1 LIIEKLRQTDGSRS
15 VTIESERPETSPI
28 ESAVRTGLRLH
39 VDNTLVH
46 GIVRCLEERAK
57 EVDVAGLL
65 GLANFLVFADTI
77 VFGHQEL
84 DSLRETSERFI
95 SELHKLHLEPSAIDH
110 VTVSRES
117 FEGACR
123 LAAARLGPQIK
134 ASLQGYRS
142 QLHEERVSLRPE
154 GVEVDIL
161 RYQRVHDLI
170 ARTPEWEKELVDV
183 AKRAIAERRSVGAFE
198 YALGVDDVLREALR
212 KGFVDHPWSVHL
224 TEKMAIL
231 FRIHLNHVLPS
242 RQGALHAPAPARMRL
257 LRHLISTVSLESEDS
272 LRHLDLLVPD
282 VARFVAKVSGGNPR
296 RVLSAAIEL
305 RTEAI
310 PIRAKLRSLACELIT
325 GQDRELRRDFRAEAR
340 RLVEGPTELREADR
354 WGLKLILLAHI
365 ASMRFGFD
373 LQMDWWRKGPVVALS
388 HDSTFFNAGDPDFRT
403 LIQNSCGNREL

>member
-183 AKRAIAERRSVGAFE
+183 AKRAIAE
-198 YALGVDDVLREALR
+198 
-212 KGFVDHPWSVHL
+212 
-224 TEKMAIL
+224 
-231 FRIHLNHVLPS
+231 
-242 RQGALHAPAPARMRL
+242 
-257 LRHLISTVSLESEDS
+257 
-272 LRHLDLLVPD
+272 
-282 VARFVAKVSGGNPR
+282 
-296 RVLSAAIEL
+296 
-305 RTEAI
+305 
-310 PIRAKLRSLACELIT
+310 
-325 GQDRELRRDFRAEAR
+325 
-340 RLVEGPTELREADR
+340 
-354 WGLKLILLAHI
+354 
-365 ASMRFGFD
+365 
-373 LQMDWWRKGPVVALS
+373 
-388 HDSTFFNAGDPDFRT
+388 
-403 LIQNSCGNREL
+403 